1 MKIFYSMKERKKQMK
16 FYKVMSTIIAV
27 LAIGILGGCAE
38 QDPGTPPEVLID
50 GVSVVVGQTTPKELE
65 EQGFETNAKELLLL
79 KMPDNSWT
87 SSIYLRKD
95 RTSYA
100 SLTLVNDSKE
110 EKLVNQCVIEELGF
124 YALDDTNKDLNIS
137 INGINPIGMTQ
148 DALKEAY
155 PDLELDDGSS
165 DYLFHYLR
173 DGEYTICFEYSHG
186 ILTDIDVKHKF
197 DKSYQS
203 K

>member
-1 MKIFYSMKERKKQMK
+1 MK